1 MKATACA
8 AARSLL
14 LLAACGGGHSS
25 TAPTGPQ
32 SQFAANIILD
42 TFSAGTVLTASV
54 SLDGQEIG
62 RSDWSSVGG
71 CTGPCII
78 LGAQDTVPAPGHHTV
93 TVTILRESVPVIDY
107 SVRGTVFL
115 STAQANGS
123 VPLPLQSGNMKP
135 GDTVTYDI
143 QI

>member
-1 MKATACA
+1 
-8 AARSLL
+8 
-14 LLAACGGGHSS
+14 
-25 TAPTGPQ
+25 
-32 SQFAANIILD
+32 
-42 TFSAGTVLTASV
+42 
-54 SLDGQEIG
+54 
-62 RSDWSSVGG
+62 
-71 CTGPCII
+71 
-78 LGAQDTVPAPGHHTV
+78 V

-123 VPLPLQSGNMKP
+123 VPLPLQSGNLKP